1 MEYGAADLGFKMK
14 NSGQTLCIISN
25 LCFGRIIP
33 AFKPVLWELGQA
45 LMLTDSRKRPPSLP
59 SSSASVDDSSK
70 CPCDYME
77 FIKNWRGNLAL
88 GLLEKHKQAVLT
100 VERD

>member
-1 MEYGAADLGFKMK
+1 MH
-14 NSGQTLCIISN
+14 N
-25 LCFGRIIP
+25 
-33 AFKPVLWELGQA
+33 FKPVLRTHNSSIQTCALGQA

-70 CPCDYME
+70 CPCDSME

-100 VERD
+100 VERDYMWILLSSL

>member
-1 MEYGAADLGFKMK
+1 MLWVMPNDRAATRPKIARPQSQLY
-14 NSGQTLCIISN
+14 
-25 LCFGRIIP
+25 
-33 AFKPVLWELGQA
+33 LGQA
-45 LMLTDSRKRPPSLP
+45 LMLMDSRKRPPSLP

-70 CPCDYME
+70 CPCDSME